1 MSFITRYTT
10 QFRAILA
17 EYPRP
22 FWTLIGASFIDR
34 VGGALLFP
42 FFTLYVTAKFEVGM
56 TTVGLLFAVFSLTS
70 VVGSTIGGA
79 LADRLGRKK
88 MVIFGLLTSAI
99 TVLVMGFADTLAMF
113 TLGAVLSGLFADTG
127 GPAQQAMVAD
137 LLPERQRAEGYGIQ
151 RVVNNLAV
159 VIGPIIGGFMAAI
172 SYLLLFIADAIGSTI
187 TAVIVAVKLPETKP
201 ETTEEEDQNRESLA
215 QTFRGYAVP
224 LKDPSFQAF
233 LLASA
238 LATIVYMQMNTT
250 LAVYLRDSH
259 GIPPQGYAMLLSMNA
274 LMVVVLQ
281 FPVTRRIKRFSP
293 MLMMALGTLL
303 YSIGFGLYGLAS
315 SNVMFV
321 IAMIIITVGEMVV
334 LPVSQALVASM
345 SPEAMRG
352 RYMAVY
358 GFSWVIP
365 MAIGPLLAGLIM
377 DYADPRWVWYASML
391 VGLVSTGI
399 YLLLLKRGIP
409 RPVQTPA
416 QS

>member
-1 MSFITRYTT
+1 MFITRYITH
-10 QFRAILA
+10 FRSILA

-22 FWTLIGASFIDR
+22 FWTLIGATFIDR

-42 FFTLYVTAKFEVGM
+42 FFTLYVTAKFGVGM
-56 TTVGLLFAVFSLTS
+56 TTVGVLFAVFSLTS
-70 VVGSTIGGA
+70 VVGNTVGGA

-88 MVIFGLLTSAI
+88 LIIFGLIASAI
-99 TVLVMGFADTLAMF
+99 STLFMGFADTIALFAV
-113 TLGAVLSGLFADTG
+113 GAVLAGLFADTG
-127 GPAQQAMVAD
+127 GPARQAMVAD
-137 LLPERQRAEGYGIQ
+137 LLPGHQRAEGYGIQ

-159 VIGPIIGGFMAAI
+159 TFGPIIGGFMAAI
-172 SYLLLFIADAIGSTI
+172 SYLLLFITDAVASCI
-187 TAVIVAVKLPETKP
+187 TAVIVWRKLPETKP
-201 ETTEEEDQNRESLA
+201 EATEKEKEDRESLV

-224 LKDPSFQAF
+224 LKNPTFQAF

-259 GIPPQGYAMLLSMNA
+259 GVPPQGYAALLSMNA
-274 LMVVVLQ
+274 LMVVLLQ
-281 FPVTRRIKRFSP
+281 FPITRRIKRFSP

-303 YSIGFGLYGLAS
+303 YSIGFGLYGLADS
-315 SNVMFV
+315 IALFV

-334 LPVSQALVASM
+334 FPVSQALVASM

-365 MAIGPLLAGLIM
+365 MAVGPLLAGLIM
-377 DYADPRWVWYASML
+377 DNADPRWVWYASLL

-399 YLLLLKRGIP
+399 YLILLKRGLP
-409 RPVQTPA
+409 RPTQTPA